1 MEIRWNQ
8 QCPKAC
14 DWTHHC
20 SESEGIPKQSSFPR
34 KILEK
39 TSAFQLAIVCTLK
52 KQANPDKSEWIT
64 RTHSLNENRYR
75 CHNQILSWSFPDRSS
90 PLLNLSWSVRSFT
103 DPSDP
108 WLILY
113 WSIRSFTEPF
123 LISRILYWSVRD
135 PLLISQILY
144 WPITSFTDP
153 WLIARPFFNRSFF
166 PSLEISLPIEGL
178 RISGTKP
185 RHLFAFA
192 ATHFSP
198 PFQASTTEL
207 EKWHQGE
214 HLVTQETNKIRYK

>member
-1 MEIRWNQ
+1 MPQPDPLLTDPFLIGRIH
-8 QCPKAC
+8 C
-14 DWTHHC
+14 WTF
-20 SESEGIPKQSSFPR
+20 PDQSDPLL
-34 KILEK
+34 I
-39 TSAFQLAIVCTLK
+39 
-52 KQANPDKSEWIT
+52 
-64 RTHSLNENRYR
+64 H
-75 CHNQILSWSFPDRSS
+75 QILDWSFTDQSYFW
-90 PLLNLSWSVRSFT
+90 LNLSS
-103 DPSDP
+103 DPS
-108 WLILY
+108 
-113 WSIRSFTEPF
+113 
-123 LISRILYWSVRD
+123 D
-135 PLLISQILY
+135 PLLISQRSFTDQSEILY

-192 ATHFSP
+192 ATHFSS

>member
-1 MEIRWNQ
+1 MPQ
-8 QCPKAC
+8 
-14 DWTHHC
+14 
-20 SESEGIPKQSSFPR
+20 
-34 KILEK
+34 
-39 TSAFQLAIVCTLK
+39 
-52 KQANPDKSEWIT
+52 PDP
-64 RTHSLNENRYR
+64 LL
-75 CHNQILSWSFPDRSS
+75 ILSWSVGSIAEPFLISQ
-90 PLLNLSWSVRSFT
+90 
-103 DPSDP
+103 
-108 WLILY
+108 ILY
-113 WSIRSFTEPF
+113 WSIRS
-123 LISRILYWSVRD
+123 LIDPLLINPIFYWTFPDQSD
-135 PLLISQILY
+135 PLLISQRSFTDQSEILY

-192 ATHFSP
+192 ATHFSS